1 MLILAPLQGY
11 TEVEFRRAWSTVF
24 SGLDLAV
31 SPFIPLAEG
40 IRFRDKH
47 LRDVL
52 PNKNPRIK
60 VVPQALGNDPV
71 KFINLA
77 RRLKDLGYESVNWNL
92 GCPKRTVARKKRG
105 SGILPYPELLRD
117 ILEKIIPELPLN
129 LSIKTRLGYER
140 PDEFFKLIEV
150 YNDFPLESLI
160 IHPRTGI
167 QQYEGDM
174 FLDVLDQNIN
184 EIKHQIVFSG
194 DIKDIQSYF
203 DLKKRYPQVSDWMIG
218 RGVLSNPALP
228 EIILNKKSASDA
240 ETLRKRQIY
249 FHEELYCEI
258 RNKFERSKP
267 TLNKMKD
274 YWSYFSL
281 WFTDSERIFLKLARM
296 DDLEKFMIFA
306 KRILK
311 DQPLSPIEGRT
322 NRQVKVG
329 EFKV

>member
-24 SGLDLAV
+24 SGFDLAV

-52 PNKNPRIK
+52 PKENLRLPVI
-60 VVPQALGNDPV
+60 PQVLGNDPT

-77 RRLKDLGYESVNWNL
+77 IRLRDLGYETMNWNL

-105 SGILPYPELLRD
+105 SGILPYPELLRE
-117 ILEKIIPELPLN
+117 ILEKIIPKLPVS
-129 LSIKTRLGYER
+129 LSIKTRLGYES
-140 PDEFFKLIEV
+140 PEEFFKLIEV

-174 FLDVLDQNIN
+174 FLDVLDQTIN
-184 EIKHQIVFSG
+184 KIKHPIVFSG
-194 DIKDIQSYF
+194 DIKDKNTFGELSA
-203 DLKKRYPQVSDWMIG
+203 RYPKIQDWMIG
-218 RGVLSNPALP
+218 RGVLSNPLLP
-228 EIILNKKSASDA
+228 EIIINKHNDKD
-240 ETLRKRQIY
+240 LRDRQIY

-258 RNKFERSKP
+258 RNMFERTNP

-274 YWSYFSL
+274 YWSYFAL
-281 WFTDSERIFLKLARM
+281 WFTDSEEIFIKLARM
-296 DDLEKFMIFA
+296 DKLEKFMIFA
-306 KRILK
+306 KKILK
-311 DQPLSPIEGRT
+311 KQPLAPMEGRT
-322 NRQVKVG
+322 SRQIKVG
-329 EFKV
+329 EIKG